1 MSDAIAS
8 YPPPTA
14 AYKRLI
20 RRVLSERMRVRA
32 WSAVAS
38 TPVVAELYA
47 SLDPRARALRV
58 TRRTEVLID
67 GYPRSAN
74 TYAVAAFDYANG
86 PGRVALSHH
95 FHHIRQ
101 IERAVCFAVP
111 AIVLIRDP
119 REVLGSLVQFSSAYA
134 PSRAL
139 KSYERFYARVLP
151 LVDDVVVA
159 DFHEVISD
167 FGSVIER
174 CNAKFGTSFRPYV
187 RTAASEDAVRRA
199 IERIA
204 RDDSPEE
211 FENRVS
217 RPSAKRLSAEEIVAG
232 LKPRERAAL
241 VRAQAV
247 YDEVLTRAGAAS
259 LRSPGG

>member
-1 MSDAIAS
+1 LNDAIAT
-8 YPPPTA
+8 YPPPTS

-20 RRVLSERMRVRA
+20 RRVLSERMRVGA
-32 WSAVAS
+32 WSALAS

-58 TRRTEVLID
+58 TRRTQVLID

-95 FHHIRQ
+95 FHHVRQ
-101 IERAVCFAVP
+101 IQRAVRFGIP

-139 KSYERFYARVLP
+139 RSYERFYARVLP
-151 LVDDVVVA
+151 LVDNVVIA

-167 FGSVIER
+167 FGSLIER

-187 RTAASEDAVRRA
+187 RTAASEEAVTRA

-204 RDDSPEE
+204 KDDSPEE

-217 RPSAKRLSAEEIVAG
+217 RPSAKRRGAKEIVAA

-247 YDEVLTRAGAAS
+247 YDEVIARSRGAGD
-259 LRSPGG
+259 RSGSG